1 MQTIGR
7 FQLILFCAVL
17 GLGTGND
24 ATKARAAE
32 YPADEVIEI
41 TEPSEKARQF
51 YLGNQWIWAGS
62 ELISMTIPLIILLS
76 PLNGW
81 FEKRA
86 WALGMGYRVPAIVL
100 FVAMLLVFSFL
111 LRLPWSFGFGFMRL
125 KYYGLAT
132 NSGLAWLAD
141 ALKWL
146 AVMVVIQG
154 LIAAVIWGFLMVRS
168 PGNWWFFTA
177 AGTMPF
183 LIAGVFLMPLVIDP
197 LFNKFGPMTDK
208 KLEAEILALAG
219 RTGVGQS
226 RVFEVDKSRQTKAVN
241 AYVTGMFGS
250 KRIVLWDTLL
260 KAMPPREVKSVVA
273 HELGHYVLGHVRLGV
288 LIGGI
293 SAFGGMF
300 LLNVASGWA
309 VGRWG
314 NWLGIESLA
323 NLKAIPLVVLL
334 ASAGELGMAP
344 VSNAISRYM
353 EHEAD
358 RFAIELTRD
367 PAAFSKAFLT
377 LQKENLSV
385 PFPGWV
391 YRTWRAT
398 HPSIGERIAFANG
411 YRPWL
416 EGRAG
421 QYDTLIGLE
430 QIRDSGDNAANAG
443 K

>member
-1 MQTIGR
+1 MQTNGR
-7 FQLILFCAVL
+7 FQLMLFFTVL
-17 GLGTGND
+17 GMSAGFD
-24 ATKARAAE
+24 FTKAKAGE
-32 YPADEVIEI
+32 YPADEVVAIA
-41 TEPSEKARQF
+41 EPSEKARQF
-51 YLGNQWIWAGS
+51 YHGNQWIWAGS
-62 ELISMTIPLIILLS
+62 ELISIAIPMLILLS
-76 PLNGW
+76 PINGW

-86 WALGMGYRVPAIVL
+86 WAMGMGHRLAAIVL

-111 LRLPWSFGFGFMRL
+111 LRLPWSFGFGFVRL

-132 NSGLAWLAD
+132 NSALEWLAD
-141 ALKWL
+141 ALKSL

-154 LIAAVIWGFLMVRS
+154 FIASVIWGFLMVKFRGS
-168 PGNWWFFTA
+168 WWFYTA

-197 LFNKFGPMTDK
+197 LFNKFGSMSDK
-208 KLEAEILALAG
+208 TLEAEILALAG

-300 LLNVASGWA
+300 LLNLAGSWV

-314 NWLGIESLA
+314 NWLEIESLA
-323 NLKAIPLVVLL
+323 SLKAIPLVVLL
-334 ASAGELGMAP
+334 ASAGELAMAP

-398 HPSIGERIAFANG
+398 HPPIGERIEFANG

-421 QYDTLIGLE
+421 KYDTLIGLE